1 MKRDYGQRHSDHM
14 GLVTS
19 ANVSRKPF
27 LSTPMKKIF
36 KPKFPKTQIF
46 MVTLKSRMEN
56 VGKKNNWELKH
67 SKMNKTVWKEQ
78 EF

>member
-27 LSTPMKKIF
+27 LSTPTKKIF

-46 MVTLKSRMEN
+46 IVTLKSRMEN
-56 VGKKNNWELKH
+56 VGKKKQLGTKAFKNE
-67 SKMNKTVWKEQ
+67 
-78 EF
+78 

>member
-1 MKRDYGQRHSDHM
+1 MKRDYGQRHSDRMGHM
-14 GLVTS
+14 TS
-19 ANVSRKPF
+19 ANISRKPF

-56 VGKKNNWELKH
+56 VGKKQLGTKAFKNE
-67 SKMNKTVWKEQ
+67 
-78 EF
+78 